1 MLYIVTVEAFD
12 VMNRV
17 CVELETLER
26 GCKESAKRK
35 ALEWLAGDERYELTE
50 VIGIRKI

>member
-1 MLYIVTVEAFD
+1 MLYLVTVEAFD
-12 VMNRV
+12 VINRE

-35 ALEWLAGDERYELTE
+35 ALEWLSGNERYELTE
-50 VIGIRKI
+50 VIGIRKL